1 MRGSTSIC
9 YNRVNSKLL
18 LTGYAYPRRQD
29 RKPVLVICRTDS
41 A

>member
-1 MRGSTSIC
+1 MRGSTQVC
-9 YNRVNSKLL
+9 CNRVNSKLL